1 MARGGTNIA
10 TECHQQGC
18 HPLWSDWRKIWG
30 GFCMS
35 RLTQQLCNTKLHK
48 KSTTKNTHTHV
59 SQGKSLSSR
68 VRTPAAS
75 TSRARSVRF
84 SMQGGGA
91 AKGSLLCFFPT
102 HVFRTGR
109 TRPPSTLSHPNN
121 PSKNTVSYQQNLRDQ
136 KALFSPIR
144 ITSLSFSP
152 GEQSI
157 LATTR

>member
-102 HVFRTGR
+102 QFCFRVAHV
-109 TRPPSTLSHPNN
+109 LHPRWATKTNFQ
-121 PSKNTVSYQQNLRDQ
+121 KYQQNLRDDQ
-136 KALFSPIR
+136 KALFSLIR

-152 GEQSI
+152 GQQSI
-157 LATTR
+157 LATR

>member
-1 MARGGTNIA
+1 MSSTRLSSSLKWLEKNLRWVLHVTPDSAIVQHKTA
-10 TECHQQGC
+10 Q
-18 HPLWSDWRKIWG
+18 KI
-30 GFCMS
+30 
-35 RLTQQLCNTKLHK
+35 N
-48 KSTTKNTHTHV
+48 KNTHTHTHTQV
-59 SQGKSLSSR
+59 SKGKSLSSR